1 MSEKDHHVSE
11 LFHFLE
17 KENLPDQLPL
27 HLHTALHLTKDFDC
41 MAIGQ
46 DHIDEGVMLFKLH
59 ILKMDTFKLTIFKA
73 KISLSALYTSYT
85 WSHLKGRIV
94 FFAISANQVSEARV
108 HLWVAALSKQFQ
120 HSVARAIH
128 LKFN

>member
-1 MSEKDHHVSE
+1 MSGKDHHVSE

-17 KENLPDQLPL
+17 KENLLDQLPL

-85 WSHLKGRIV
+85 
-94 FFAISANQVSEARV
+94 
-108 HLWVAALSKQFQ
+108 
-120 HSVARAIH
+120 
-128 LKFN
+128 